1 MFIQKLDIIMTDTI
15 CRSAH
20 HSQWDLQND
29 VVIGLNKQYLTT
41 PEEVTEH
48 VEDLIFIIIG
58 E

>member
-1 MFIQKLDIIMTDTI
+1 MIDII